1 MEAIKNRYE
10 FVFLFDV
17 RDGNPNGDP
26 DFDNMPRTDEE
37 TDQGLVSDVCIKRKV
52 RNYIHLLKGLKTPY
66 DIFIR
71 EGNILNPLIQEKRD
85 EEELKA
91 AAKYADLVEKCVANH
106 ETDSSVSE
114 EQMKSLTEKIA
125 AVRDAV
131 SNKQSN
137 AVGVVREKLDKA
149 FKSIL
154 KENKWDGKEMNTA
167 NTAIEQNIL
176 KSGRL
181 AMCAQYYDIR
191 TFGAVMSTGEEKAE
205 EKSTGEEK
213 AEEESTGEEK
223 VSEKKGKKKKAN
235 NKKRIK
241 GLGVV
246 RGPVQFVFARSIDP
260 IFSKSNSITR
270 CCVTKESDED
280 KNNTIGNK
288 YTVSYGLYRMHGFI
302 SASDAAKTGF
312 SEEDKKL
319 LFQALINAFENDHSA
334 ARGEMNPRAL
344 IVFKHDS
351 PLGNARAGQLFDLVQ
366 VKLTE
371 GVEFPRSFGDYEV
384 TVPSQKELDEK
395 YPGVTV
401 EVKI

>member
-17 RDGNPNGDP
+17 KDGNPNGDP

-91 AAKYADLVEKCVANH
+91 AAKYADLVEECVNNH
-106 ETDSSVSE
+106 KTDSVSE

-131 SNKQSN
+131 SNKNSN

-154 KENKWDGKEMNTA
+154 KENKWDDKEMNTA
-167 NTAIEQNIL
+167 NKAIEQNIF

-205 EKSTGEEK
+205 DEEM
-213 AEEESTGEEK
+213 AENDN
-223 VSEKKGKKKKAN
+223 SEQKGSNKKGN
-235 NKKRIK
+235 NKKKIK
-241 GLGVV
+241 GLGIV
-246 RGPVQFVFARSIDP
+246 RGPVQFMFARSIDP
-260 IFSKSNSITR
+260 ISSKSNSITR
-270 CCVTKESDED
+270 CCVTNED
-280 KNNTIGNK
+280 STGDKTMGNK

-302 SASDAAKTGF
+302 SPSDAAKTGF

-351 PLGNARAGQLFDLVQ
+351 PLGNARAGQLFDLIQ
-366 VKLTE
+366 VKLKE
-371 GVEFPRSFGDYEV
+371 GVEFPRSFGDYDV
-384 TVPSQKELDEK
+384 TVPTQKEFGEK

-401 EVKI
+401 EELI